1 MTEDF
6 KPNDQINPDHYKAAD
21 GSQVIDVI
29 ELYEMDFHTGNAI
42 KYILRA
48 GRKPFAP
55 AITDLDKA
63 IWYLQRKRKLISDA
77 MPEGSSAAEKAK
89 TPTVPDVFSNRGMSG
104 PTKGGK

>member
-1 MTEDF
+1 MTTNPDF
-6 KPNDQINPDHYKAAD
+6 RPNDQINPDHYKAAD

-89 TPTVPDVFSNRGMSG
+89 PARALSGGMSR
-104 PTKGGK
+104 PVKEAQ

>member
-1 MTEDF
+1 MTAKEDF

-29 ELYEMDFHTGNAI
+29 ELYKMDFHTGNAI

-63 IWYLQRKRKLISDA
+63 IWYLQRKRKQISDA
-77 MPEGSSAAEKAK
+77 MPVAEEEKTFPASARQSSSAISRE
-89 TPTVPDVFSNRGMSG
+89 
-104 PTKGGK
+104 